1 MKNAILLLNLGTP
14 DSTKTSDVRKYLRE
28 FLMDGRVIDIN
39 PLGRWFLV
47 NLIIAPF
54 RGPKSAK
61 EYKKLWTKDGSPLLL
76 HGLKVKEALQK
87 MVPENYTVEFA
98 MRYQNPSMESVLER
112 MSKANYDRII
122 ILPMYPQNA
131 SSTTGSSLEKAMRI
145 ISKWWVIP
153 EIRMISQYYD
163 HPKYIDAFVA
173 RGREHDIA
181 SYDHV
186 LFSFHGVPERHVDK
200 VYTDNRPCS
209 DHHCEE
215 GITDENKFCY
225 KATCYETAKRIA
237 QRLEI
242 KNYTVVFQSRL
253 GKDPWL
259 EPYADQTI
267 IRLAQEG
274 KKRLLVFSPAFVSD
288 CLETTVEIG
297 EAYQELFCEHGGEKL
312 QLVNSLNDSPL
323 WVECLKELALNP

>member
-297 EAYQELFCEHGGEKL
+297 EAYHELFCEHGGEKL